1 MGKESLLLAKLKF
14 KSSLLSK
21 TFDAWRDITARLILR
36 RQVNHGAVVWG
47 NRKLLSRKLRGWR
60 SRAKSM
66 AVYRGKIK
74 IANDFARLV
83 LMNKVLI
90 SWQALLH

>member
-47 NRKLLSRKLRGWR
+47 NRKLLSRKLRNWR
-60 SRAKSM
+60 KKARAM
-66 AVYRGKIK
+66 AVYRGKVI

-83 LMNKVLI
+83 LLNKILI
-90 SWQALLH
+90 NWQALV